1 MTIVWIAY
9 GLFVGSLIALGARA
23 LESVCRIAGRPIRWV
38 WAGALVLMVV
48 LVALA
53 PFRPASMSPPA
64 PPAYRVTMRGSATSA
79 ESATP
84 ALEMIRYAVATT
96 VPGTI
101 AAVSRGVPAS
111 LDRYVAAVWFG
122 LSALLLVLLGVV
134 HARVYRV
141 GR

>member
-38 WAGALVLMVV
+38 WAGALVLSVV
-48 LVALA
+48 LVGLA
-53 PFRPASMSPPA
+53 PFRPAPVSLPGPLA
-64 PPAYRVTMRGSATSA
+64 HRTTTRGSARSA
-79 ESATP
+79 EGATP
-84 ALEMIRYAVATT
+84 ALQMIRHAVATT

-134 HARVYRV
+134 H
-141 GR
+141 